1 MSKDI
6 MEKYWD
12 IIDDTADIVIEDMK
26 DTPEDERQAIIDE
39 AIDRSLTYYED
50 QATILGAMLI
60 KGVIE
65 FGKPLDWELVW
76 EEMQEDTYNQI
87 KEKKGE

>member
-65 FGKPLDWELVW
+65 FGKPLDWEFVW
-76 EEMQEDTYNQI
+76 EEMQEDIYNQI

>member
-12 IIDDTADIVIEDMK
+12 IIDDTADIVIEDIK